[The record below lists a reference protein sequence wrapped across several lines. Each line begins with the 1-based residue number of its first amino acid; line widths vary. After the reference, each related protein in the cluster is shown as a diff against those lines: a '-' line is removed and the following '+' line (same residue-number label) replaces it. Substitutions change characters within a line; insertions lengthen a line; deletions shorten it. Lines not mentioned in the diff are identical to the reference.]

1 MKHVRL
7 ILAAVLLAAWAI
19 PASAQSG
26 LGGLRGAVIDS
37 QGLALPGVTVTVT
50 SPAIIGAQTAVTNER
65 GEYRLPNLAPG
76 TYTLVAE
83 LAGFAGFRRE
93 GILIRTGSTFQ
104 VDVTMG
110 LSTLQETVTVT
121 GDSPMIEVDKASNVL
136 NIDGEFQRLMP
147 IQARRNYSD
156 FLELTPGVISRGF
169 DDGSGRQVYF
179 GHATEHFAH
188 VLQLEGTIASNY
200 HDAQLTYVS
209 MGADMVADTQVKT
222 GGVDAA
228 SPMGVGLVMNIVT
241 KSGGDRFSGSGAFAY
256 QPFSWNGN
264 NVDNCSTAPGCK
276 PGSGGTPTTAYVKQF
291 DGAVGGPLR
300 RGRAWFFAAL
310 RRAESESG
318 ISRTSDEVARI
329 QAYKPGA
336 ALFDNSSDSWQPFAK
351 VTSRIGGHDV
361 QAFYQQDR
369 LNLTGNREYNYE
381 PIAVQSTGG
390 PLFSGKVTSVWGS
403 SVTTTFTASYNG
415 KGGSDADT
423 FQSLGLT
430 GPQIVIHNT
439 ASASGATVQGSGRI
453 LEGGN
458 LQSYSL
464 QPASQVILRGD
475 LTYYKDAWFGSHEFQ
490 TGFFAAPRNR
500 YNQETNYVNGGF
512 VLEEHRLQDVSNIGG
527 GTVPFRRRYFSPPE
541 LRTRQAED
549 RDIGIYIQDSWRP
562 NSRLTVNLGVRAD
575 FVKREDRIFNITRQ
589 DSTSIGPRFGFSY
602 MLTSDART
610 VLRGS
615 AVRVHEQV
623 MGRDG
628 VTTFGA
634 NDAAAER
641 NIYDLDGDGIFE
653 REVISPARAASIAA
667 TEFEDGLHQPY
678 VDEFILGIRRQF
690 PGQLSVDIAGI
701 SRSYNDNWATVDI
714 NGIYPSGPNQP
725 FGGFGLVDPNR
736 GIILQQRNN
745 AWSTLEYRALE
756 VTVAKNMS
764 NNFQMMAG
772 LNRQWQHFGGTW
784 NPTDPARFIQP
795 NHFAS
800 DKLIYMPRGN
810 NEGNSL
816 PLDTGTTVHT
826 YGPTWQKYSMRF
838 GGSYRAPWDVTL
850 AASYTILAGPWSGP
864 IVDRLAA
871 NDPQLAVFGP
881 ASVRLANGTTQS
893 NPLSTRMRFTGT
905 DRGSE
910 QVQAPAIQTLGLNF
924 NKTVKLGGSREAVIG
939 VAVFNALNAGNY
951 TQYNYSGA
959 NEVFNTANFL
969 ALRNQQA
976 ARAAQLTVLLRF

>member
-83 LAGFAGFRRE
+83 LTGFAGFRRE

-291 DGAVGGPLR
+291 DGAVGGPIR
-300 RGRAWFFAAL
+300 RSRAWFFAAL

-336 ALFDNSSDSWQPFAK
+336 ALFDNNSDSWQPFAK
-351 VTSRIGGHDV
+351 VTSRIGRHDV

-369 LNLTGNREYNYE
+369 LNLTGDREYNYE

-415 KGGSDADT
+415 KGGSDANT

-430 GPQIVIHNT
+430 GP
-439 ASASGATVQGSGRI
+439 
-453 LEGGN
+453 
-458 LQSYSL
+458 
-464 QPASQVILRGD
+464 
-475 LTYYKDAWFGSHEFQ
+475 
-490 TGFFAAPRNR
+490 
-500 YNQETNYVNGGF
+500 
-512 VLEEHRLQDVSNIGG
+512 
-527 GTVPFRRRYFSPPE
+527 
-541 LRTRQAED
+541 
-549 RDIGIYIQDSWRP
+549 
-562 NSRLTVNLGVRAD
+562 
-575 FVKREDRIFNITRQ
+575 
-589 DSTSIGPRFGFSY
+589 
-602 MLTSDART
+602 
-610 VLRGS
+610 
-615 AVRVHEQV
+615 
-623 MGRDG
+623 
-628 VTTFGA
+628 
-634 NDAAAER
+634 
-641 NIYDLDGDGIFE
+641 
-653 REVISPARAASIAA
+653 
-667 TEFEDGLHQPY
+667 
-678 VDEFILGIRRQF
+678 
-690 PGQLSVDIAGI
+690 
-701 SRSYNDNWATVDI
+701 
-714 NGIYPSGPNQP
+714 
-725 FGGFGLVDPNR
+725 
-736 GIILQQRNN
+736 
-745 AWSTLEYRALE
+745 
-756 VTVAKNMS
+756 
-764 NNFQMMAG
+764 
-772 LNRQWQHFGGTW
+772 
-784 NPTDPARFIQP
+784 
-795 NHFAS
+795 
-800 DKLIYMPRGN
+800 
-810 NEGNSL
+810 
-816 PLDTGTTVHT
+816 
-826 YGPTWQKYSMRF
+826 
-838 GGSYRAPWDVTL
+838 
-850 AASYTILAGPWSGP
+850 
-864 IVDRLAA
+864 
-871 NDPQLAVFGP
+871 
-881 ASVRLANGTTQS
+881 
-893 NPLSTRMRFTGT
+893 
-905 DRGSE
+905 
-910 QVQAPAIQTLGLNF
+910 
-924 NKTVKLGGSREAVIG
+924 
-939 VAVFNALNAGNY
+939 
-951 TQYNYSGA
+951 
-959 NEVFNTANFL
+959 
-969 ALRNQQA
+969 
-976 ARAAQLTVLLRF
+976 